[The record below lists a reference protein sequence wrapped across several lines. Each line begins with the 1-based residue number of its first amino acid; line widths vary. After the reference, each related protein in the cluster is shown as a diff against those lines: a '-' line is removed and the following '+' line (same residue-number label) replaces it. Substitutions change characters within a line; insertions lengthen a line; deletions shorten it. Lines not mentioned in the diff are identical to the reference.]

1 MQTSTFLA
9 KLIGPCFLIL
19 GASLLVNARTFR
31 AIADEFLASR
41 ALLFLSALMILP
53 VGIALVLAHNVWV
66 ANWPVI
72 ITLLGWLFVISGMI
86 RLFATPRVIA
96 VGHRLHARPNMLYV
110 SAAFWTGI
118 GAVLCFF
125 GYVH

>member
-1 MQTSTFLA
+1 MQTSIFLA
-9 KLIGPCFLIL
+9 KLIGPFFLIL
-19 GASLLVNARTFR
+19 GVSLLVNARTFR

-53 VGIALVLAHNVWV
+53 AGIAVVLTHNVWV

-72 ITLLGWLFVISGMI
+72 ITLLGWLFIISGVI

-96 VGHRLHARPNMLYV
+96 VGHRLHAWPNLLYV
-110 SAAFWTGI
+110 GAGFWTGI
-118 GAVLCFF
+118 GAVLSYF
-125 GYVH
+125 GYVR